1 MIDRQQAEQLASIWA
16 GRESQRLGHE
26 CTPLVEEFDLG
37 YVIWYSVPRDL
48 PMRPGD
54 LPNTVIDRETGEVTH
69 WPRVPADV
77 IAQTYRQRRPDRP
90 APRTVDPAAQLL
102 RELHRSST
110 PGTTAHL
117 TIGGRTYV
125 ARGAKGD
132 IALNHHPLVQGY
144 LDSVPTG
151 RLVRGV
157 DRHAEL
163 IVISDALHGQDHRRE
178 SEGLHPLDFEE
189 QLALLN
195 SARLEVFRVREP
207 GDPAAGPADEVCDSC
222 ATALS
227 RMRLLP
233 WYDTVWGVSEWR
245 PEPRPVPDPYRFPP
259 EVGSALASAG
269 WRDDSTVNEA
279 LAAGAIRETLDIT
292 GVGHRHTV
300 FPAAEAALTAFP
312 ALLSKRRGPGE
323 QVWISHFST
332 NPLRGAHSAAT
343 LADFG
348 SVLGMRLFPIG
359 AERPPESILAVD
371 ELGRVFALDQAGEW
385 FLGADIDAALTTLLL
400 GRAPARVR
408 DDGTW

>member
-1 MIDRQQAEQLASIWA
+1 MIDRQQAEQLATIWA
-16 GRESQRLGHE
+16 GRESQRLGRE

-48 PMRPGD
+48 TMRPGD

-90 APRTVDPAAQLL
+90 APRTVEPAAQLL
-102 RELHRSST
+102 RELRRPST
-110 PGTTAHL
+110 PGTSAHL
-117 TIGGRTYV
+117 TLGGRSYV
-125 ARGAKGD
+125 AQGAKGD
-132 IALNHHPLVQGY
+132 VDLNHHPLVQGY

-163 IVISDALHGQDHRRE
+163 IVVSDALHDQDHRRE
-178 SEGLHPLDFEE
+178 TEGLHPLDFEE

-207 GDPAAGPADEVCDSC
+207 GDPAGGPADEVCDSC

-245 PEPRPVPDPYRFPP
+245 PGPQSAPDPYRFAP
-259 EVGSALASAG
+259 EVSHALVAAG
-269 WRDDSTVNEA
+269 WGRMDLVAEIVPA
-279 LAAGAIRETLDIT
+279 AIRETLGIGT
-292 GVGHRHTV
+292 AAHRHQA
-300 FPAAEAALTAFP
+300 FPAAQAALTDF
-312 ALLSKRRGPGE
+312 LSLFSKRRGPGE
-323 QVWISHFST
+323 QVWISRFTLS
-332 NPLRGAHSAAT
+332 PLLGAHSADT

-348 SVLGMRLFPIG
+348 AVLGMRLFPIG

-371 ELGRVFALDQAGEW
+371 ELGRIFALDQAGEW